1 MKRNSLTTAVVAGIA
16 GVAGFAGLANAVD
29 LNPDGVGQVLI
40 YPYFTV
46 NKSQDTLLSVVNT
59 ADVGKAVKVRFLE
72 GYNSREVLDF
82 NLFLSP
88 HDVWTGAVTQVSA
101 DGGAQLI
108 TSDHSCTDTIS
119 NPQPFLPYA
128 YDGSLAPAQP
138 ADNGPQD
145 ITRTREGYVEIITMG
160 DIIPGSDLDAVTT
173 HNQTGTPDAG
183 TPDCGA
189 PVGNDTATAADLQ
202 TPTSGLFGGGAIANV
217 GSGTYFAYNADAI
230 EGFYDNP
237 TGNLYTPAGSLLPS
251 LQSASNAAVPGG
263 AQAFLFLNNGQLLT
277 ANYARGID
285 AVSAVFMA
293 DAVYNEYFVDDVNF
307 GAASDWV
314 LTFPTKRFYV
324 DKYVYPFAVTAPFVE
339 PFDNTADGESR
350 VNLAI
355 VTYDREELN
364 SVVNVPRCP
373 SPVNPVTCFSQSP
386 FLGHE
391 VNVLSFLGPDTA
403 TPSESTVLG
412 SNLFKTVNAVGLDGW
427 SNLDLYSGDG
437 GHVLAG
443 GLLAGGGAVNLNGLP
458 VTGFYAMNVI
468 NTNANPGMLA
478 NYSGV
483 WRHRTHR
490 SCSANG
496 ADPACS

>member
-46 NKSQDTLLSVVNT
+46 NKGQDSTISVINT

-88 HDVWTGAVTQVSA
+88 HDVWTGAITQVT
-101 DGGAQLI
+101 DETGGAQLVTI
-108 TSDHSCTDTIS
+108 DHSCTDTIS
-119 NPQPFLPYA
+119 NPQPFLPFA
-128 YDGSLAPAQP
+128 YDGTLPTQP
-138 ADNGPQD
+138 ADGGPTD

-160 DIIPGSDLDAVTT
+160 DIIPGSVLDGITT
-173 HNQTGTPDAG
+173 HNQTGNPGEG

-189 PVGNDTATAADLQ
+189 PIGTDDTAVAADLE
-202 TPTSGLFGGGAIANV
+202 TPTSGLFGAGAVVNV
-217 GSGTYFAYNADAI
+217 TEGTYFTYNADAI

-251 LQSASNAAVPGG
+251 LQQASNQVAAPG
-263 AQAFLFLNNGQLLT
+263 ARAFLFLNNGQLLT
-277 ANYARGID
+277 ADYVDGID

-293 DAVYNEYFVDDVNF
+293 DAAYNEYFVDQNF
-307 GAASDWV
+307 GASTDWV

-324 DKYVYPFAVTAPFVE
+324 DKLLYPAHVTAPFVE
-339 PFDNTADGESR
+339 AFGATADGESR
-350 VNLAI
+350 VNLSI
-355 VTYDREELN
+355 VTYDQEELA
-364 SVVNVPRCP
+364 STVVTPRCP

-391 VNVLSFLGPDTA
+391 VNVLSFLAPSA
-403 TPSESTVLG
+403 TTPAASTVLG
-412 SNLFKTVNAVGLDGW
+412 SHLFKTLNTVGLAGW
-427 SNLDLYSGDG
+427 ANLDMFSGDG
-437 GHVLAG
+437 GHVL
-443 GLLAGGGAVNLNGLP
+443 GGGTSPVTGPVALNGLP
-458 VTGFYAMNVI
+458 FTGFYANNVI
-468 NTNANPGMLA
+468 NTNVTPGTLS

-483 WRHRTHR
+483 WRHRAHR
-490 SCSANG
+490 SCTG
-496 ADPACS
+496 QDPACS